1 MKIQSEVR
9 KVNRKKRRTKEILY
23 NYMEVLAKNYR
34 DIEPEEMTDSICKIY
49 DRLNGGVFEH
59 RSLRLAVSFVIVN
72 LFVCITILVVNFF
85 RRKSG

>member
-1 MKIQSEVR
+1 M
-9 KVNRKKRRTKEILY
+9 NRKKRRTKEILY

-34 DIEPEEMTDSICKIY
+34 NIEPEEMTDSICKIY
-49 DRLNGGVFEH
+49 DRLNGGVFER

-72 LFVCITILVVNFF
+72 LFVCITILVVNLF

>member
-1 MKIQSEVR
+1 MNQ
-9 KVNRKKRRTKEILY
+9 KKRRTKEILY

>member
-1 MKIQSEVR
+1 MRE
-9 KVNRKKRRTKEILY
+9 VNRKKRRTKEILY

-34 DIEPEEMTDSICKIY
+34 NIEPEEMTDSICKIY
-49 DRLNGGVFEH
+49 DRLNGGVFER

>member
-1 MKIQSEVR
+1 
-9 KVNRKKRRTKEILY
+9 VNRKKRRTKEILY

-34 DIEPEEMTDSICKIY
+34 NIEPEEMTDSICKIY
-49 DRLNGGVFEH
+49 DRLNRGVFER

>member
-1 MKIQSEVR
+1 M
-9 KVNRKKRRTKEILY
+9 NRKKRRTKEILY

-34 DIEPEEMTDSICKIY
+34 NIEPEEMTDSICKIY
-49 DRLNGGVFEH
+49 DRLNGGVFER

-85 RRKSG
+85 RRKNVHRKL

>member
-1 MKIQSEVR
+1 M
-9 KVNRKKRRTKEILY
+9 NRKKRRTKEILY

-34 DIEPEEMTDSICKIY
+34 NIEPEEMTDSICKIY
-49 DRLNGGVFEH
+49 DRLNRGVFER